1 MIGGMM
7 KTAMI
12 AAVAYARR
20 GVQAAMSDGD
30 AAEQARDE
38 HRLEQELRDRRD
50 LVGEPRRRI
59 GRHEDAPDEQ
69 DELWRDID
77 GEERRPSGR

>member
-1 MIGGMM
+1 MSSLACAPMIATMIGGMT

-20 GVQAAMSDGD
+20 GVQAAISPAI

-38 HRLEQELRDRRD
+38 QALEQE
-50 LVGEPRRRI
+50 PR
-59 GRHEDAPDEQ
+59 
-69 DELWRDID
+69 
-77 GEERRPSGR
+77 ERR